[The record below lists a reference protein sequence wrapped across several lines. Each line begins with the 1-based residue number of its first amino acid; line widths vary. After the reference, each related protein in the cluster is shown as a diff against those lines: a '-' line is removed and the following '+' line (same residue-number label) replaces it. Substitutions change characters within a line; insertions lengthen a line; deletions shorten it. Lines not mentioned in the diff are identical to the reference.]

1 MNLRKMMWLVLLAS
15 LWGPSFL
22 FIKVAVDEIP
32 TFTFVFARA
41 AVAAMILYLILNFQ
55 GRSLPKLGRI
65 WKHFAFLGLVH
76 NALPFVLFA
85 WGELYIN
92 SASAA
97 ILNGTTPLFT
107 IILAHLFVEDDRL
120 TPTKLV
126 GTLIGFSGLLLLI
139 MPSLIE
145 QGMQGTTLGLLA
157 VAVASACYGVAIVY
171 SRKYA
176 RGLPPLVAPTA
187 QLTMAALYL
196 LPLVLFV
203 ELPNGLAV
211 PSLTAIAATLML
223 SIFGT
228 AIAFIVY
235 YKALEIINPS
245 SLSMVTYLIPIIG
258 TVLGVVVLK
267 EQLTWNIYIGC
278 LLILLG
284 VMTVNGVFNFRR
296 KQASMAAS

>member
-1 MNLRKMMWLVLLAS
+1 MNLRKLMWLLLLAS

-41 AVAAMILYLILNFQ
+41 ALAAMILYLILHVQ
-55 GRSLPKLGRI
+55 GRSLPKLGPM
-65 WKHFAFLGLVH
+65 WKHFAFLGFVH
-76 NALPFVLFA
+76 NALPFALFA

-107 IILAHLFVEDDRL
+107 IILAHIFVEDDRL

-139 MPSLIE
+139 MPSLIDH
-145 QGMQGTTLGLLA
+145 GMQGTTLGLLA

-171 SRKYA
+171 SRKYT

-187 QLTMAALYL
+187 QLTMASLYL
-196 LPLVLFV
+196 LPLVLFI

-211 PSLTAIAATLML
+211 PSATAIAATLVL

-228 AIAFIVY
+228 AIAFVVY
-235 YKALEIINPS
+235 YKALETINPS

-284 VMTVNGVFNFRR
+284 VMTVNGVFNFRSKR
-296 KQASMAAS
+296 ASMAAS